1 MRWSRL
7 ELTNLEM
14 DQLAKMIKPD
24 YAIVT
29 LVGDS
34 HLERL
39 GSVNKVA
46 EEKAKIFQGSGNLSK
61 IFFLKVVLLLPH
73 LMKVIWKEEIT

>member
-1 MRWSRL
+1 
-7 ELTNLEM
+7 M

-34 HLERL
+34 HLEGL
-39 GSVNKVA
+39 GSVNNSRRK
-46 EEKAKIFQGSGNLSK
+46 SK
-61 IFFLKVVLLLPH
+61 NISRLG
-73 LMKVIWKEEIT
+73 